1 MNRIIKF
8 RAWDK
13 SDKRWAEVH
22 RLAAVLNGSEVYY
35 IDKTTTWF
43 DVAGFNRNLEL
54 MQFTGLTDKNGK
66 EIYEGDVIT
75 SPSVGNL
82 KQGSVEWGTC
92 GFVVREQGVHGS
104 KDGTWTEVLSSWA
117 YPLDGQGAL
126 RGEIIGNIYENPE
139 LLENGDSK
147 GGEAPNQSV

>member
-1 MNRIIKF
+1 MNRVIKF

-13 SDKRWAEVH
+13 KAKVMVLLDEMWLCVEYSSLAFSSSQDEYQGICAWPAE
-22 RLAAVLNGSEVYY
+22 AYNSEKEDQ
-35 IDKTTTWF
+35 IF
-43 DVAGFNRNLEL
+43 
-54 MQFTGLTDKNGK
+54 MQFTGLLDRNGK

-126 RGEIIGNIYENPE
+126 RGEIIGNIYENLE
-139 LLENGDSK
+139 LLTK
-147 GGEAPNQSV
+147 